1 MRTHGSAEQL
11 EARRRRAVR
20 MVVEEQISPAKAA
33 SRVGASRRS
42 IDRWVQAYRVRGEQ
56 ALAAQPHPGAPCRL
70 TKRQREGLRK
80 RLLKGSRSQG
90 FSTDLWTCPR
100 MRQLIVEQY
109 GVEYHVDHIPRL
121 LRSLGFSPQKPR
133 VRSSQRDEEAIAGW
147 IARDWLRIKK
157 KLLDSTPTSYSSTKS
172 AFS

>member
-20 MVVEEQISPAKAA
+20 MVFEDGLSPAEVA

-42 IDRWVQAYRVRGEQ
+42 VDRWVKAFREQ
-56 ALAAQPHPGAPCRL
+56 GDEALAAKPHPGAPCRL
-70 TKRQREGLRK
+70 NGHQKAGLRR
-80 RLLKGSRSQG
+80 RLLSGAKSQG
-90 FSTDLWTCPR
+90 FATDLWTCPR
-100 MRQLIVEQY
+100 VRQLIAWRY

-133 VRSSQRDEEAIAGW
+133 VRSKQRDEAAIDAW
-147 IARDWLRIKK
+147 ITRDWPRIKK
-157 KLLDSTPTSYSSTKS
+157 RPQG
-172 AFS
+172 